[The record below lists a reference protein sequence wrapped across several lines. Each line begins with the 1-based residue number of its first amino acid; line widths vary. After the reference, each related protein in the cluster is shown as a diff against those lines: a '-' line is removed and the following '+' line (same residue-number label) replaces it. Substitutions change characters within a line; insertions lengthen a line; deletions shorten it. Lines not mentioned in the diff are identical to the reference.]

1 MLLAASYTVD
11 TPSHTSSAK
20 SHCGRVVIFQSC
32 DDRRLRVLTAAEV
45 IITCNHIL
53 CHIVKVNHI
62 REGFIWTLKVLYV
75 SL

>member
-11 TPSHTSSAK
+11 TPSHTSAAK

-32 DDRRLRVLTAAEV
+32 DDSRLRVLTAAEV

-53 CHIVKVNHI
+53 CRIIKDRHASV
-62 REGFIWTLKVLYV
+62 TVLFEH
-75 SL
+75 LMML